1 MANVKIQINS
11 NATKQMKA
19 LVDKLDTF
27 PNRIASAQQSA
38 LHRSVEDIYTRL
50 GRISMAA
57 FHLKLDIQ
65 PSGAL
70 GYKLSVS
77 PPPRR
82 KIGKSGRSPYY
93 AAVIFIKGRPG
104 GQTLRSKSGK
114 KMKLRQASVRDGYPK
129 YLQEA
134 KLSSMPS
141 NEARIKQEMRESVL
155 KNLEYAIK
163 RFGFG
168 PRGGATGLEDLPR
181 IRSRAG
187 G

>member
-1 MANVKIQINS
+1 MANVKIKINS
-11 NATKQMKA
+11 NATKQMQA
-19 LVDKLDTF
+19 LINKIDTF
-27 PNRIASAQQSA
+27 PNRIASVQQSA
-38 LHRSVEDIYTRL
+38 LYRSIEDIYTRL
-50 GRISMAA
+50 GRISDAA
-57 FHLKLDIQ
+57 FHLKMDITE
-65 PSGAL
+65 SGPL
-70 GYKLSVS
+70 GYKISLS
-77 PPPRR
+77 PPKMR
-82 KIGKSGRSPYY
+82 KVGKNGRSPYY

-114 KMKLRQASVRDGYPK
+114 KMKLRPSSVRAGYPK

-134 KLSSMPS
+134 KLSAMPS

-155 KNLEYAIK
+155 RNLEYAIK

-181 IRSRAG
+181 VRSRSG